1 MNQRDKIVAR
11 AAKLFEASGI
21 KSIRMDDIAQDLS
34 ISKRTLYEMFANKEE
49 LLYDSFRYLRKCD
62 DAELEK
68 KLDIERDGIPSLFK
82 IFEHMFKI
90 SESRQRMYGNLR
102 KFYPELF
109 ETLRCEQRNKGLAR
123 LHAITYQLLDM
134 GLIDPKVNIDLAI
147 TMFYYTSNGLFLQ
160 QQTLV
165 LPEGV
170 TMRQAIEYMFVN
182 FFRGIATLKGVEQI
196 DRYMEEHPYNSDK

>member
-49 LLYDSFRYLRKCD
+49 LLYDSFRHLRERD

-109 ETLRCEQRNKGLAR
+109 ETLRREQRNKGLAR
-123 LHAITYQLLDM
+123 LHAITHQLLDM

-147 TMFYYTSNGLFLQ
+147 TMFYYTSNGVFLQ

-196 DRYMEEHPYNSDK
+196 DRYMEELSDSEK